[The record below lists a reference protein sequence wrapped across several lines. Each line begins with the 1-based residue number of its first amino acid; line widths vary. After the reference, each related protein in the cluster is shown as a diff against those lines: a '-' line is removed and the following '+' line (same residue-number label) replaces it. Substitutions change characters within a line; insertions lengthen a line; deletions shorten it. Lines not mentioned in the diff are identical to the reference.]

1 MNKKAETETDMAAWE
16 ETGRLLNELVPEL
29 NLRLLLE
36 TEPSTRLLWVDS
48 ITVTAYEPAP
58 VIECPKSRSF
68 AKTFIKGDGPAGRI
82 WKRLI
87 GMSDK
92 PRFFKK

>member
-1 MNKKAETETDMAAWE
+1 MNKKAETDTTARE
-16 ETGRLLNELVPEL
+16 ETERLLNELVPEL

-48 ITVTAYEPAP
+48 VTVTAYEAAS
-58 VIECPKSRSF
+58 VTECPKSRSF
-68 AKTFIKGDGPAGRI
+68 IKTLIKEGGPAGRI

-92 PRFFKK
+92 PRSFKK

>member
-1 MNKKAETETDMAAWE
+1 MSKKAETKTDMAARE
-16 ETGRLLNELVPEL
+16 ETERLLNELVPEL

-36 TEPSTRLLWVDS
+36 TEPSARLLWVDS
-48 ITVTAYEPAP
+48 VTVTAYESAP
-58 VIECPKSRSF
+58 VTECPKSRSLL
-68 AKTFIKGDGPAGRI
+68 KPFIKEDGPAGRI

-87 GMSDK
+87 GTADK

>member
-1 MNKKAETETDMAAWE
+1 MSKKAETETDMAAWE
-16 ETGRLLNELVPEL
+16 ETERLLNELVPEL

-48 ITVTAYEPAP
+48 VTVTAYEAAP
-58 VIECPKSRSF
+58 VTECPKSRSLL
-68 AKTFIKGDGPAGRI
+68 KTFIKGGGPAGRI

-87 GMSDK
+87 GTADK